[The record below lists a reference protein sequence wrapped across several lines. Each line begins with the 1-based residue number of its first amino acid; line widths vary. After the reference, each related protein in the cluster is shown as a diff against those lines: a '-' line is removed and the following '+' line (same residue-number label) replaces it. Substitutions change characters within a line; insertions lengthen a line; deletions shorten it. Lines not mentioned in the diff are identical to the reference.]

1 MMTQHLRVQQTLFYL
16 FIGLLFAGLTACSD
30 DLHSP
35 GDASGAGTLTLTV
48 SCSNLRVTNRAALSR
63 ATETKENYVE
73 ELDLYLFTGDDEDT
87 PSVCNFS
94 YSYTDGFYY
103 SETLEATLTGTEVN
117 KLFPDTVTYCTAY
130 IVANVHSQVKDLENP
145 TLSVLKQVKLET
157 NFTSSSFDPENTIIP
172 MDGLAKLKVEREK
185 WQLSGSI
192 ELKRAWAKV
201 SMNLKVDSE
210 VTSNGKNYEPVT
222 ENIQV
227 SLVHAY
233 TQGRLGQSTTT
244 DDPTPDSYLKIYSTG
259 SKTSDDEDSQS
270 YYPCTQKEPFCTYAA
285 KWNANDDAR
294 EPKLLLRVPWKEED
308 ASNYDIFYYQISLNT
323 TTMELLRNHY
333 YKINLHVGRLGSTV
347 ESTPTEL
354 TSYDY
359 EILDWGNY
367 DSASIGASL
376 SSTHYLVVEDNSF
389 TVDNEDEISFDYMAC
404 TAIQGVYLTEVSYES
419 TKYTDSD
426 GNATTVYLYRTNY
439 TTDGEYI
446 PYSDDEYDDN
456 STKVRADNTD
466 VVDYLK
472 NGLEI
477 IYSKEA
483 EGEITLKS
491 KVSETAGKIYRPL
504 TYKLVV
510 VGDPEHG
517 GGIRHTVTIKQY
529 PSQYIEFGN
538 AGNVFVNGYYARVK
552 PDDGYSASDLPY
564 GDVVNSF
571 ATDGTY
577 YRSYG
582 ISTANFTKAS
592 KTETL
597 FGTITIRAHY
607 WSTSLIDTG
616 LDDDDYDTYGCTPSG
631 YEHVR
636 ADINTADGISL
647 KKTVKV
653 HLTAFSSTDHTFKI
667 NSDTKEESYIIG
679 NPRQEKKV
687 FTALADAR
695 NNYNSEGNNELRSYT
710 IDGGHGNNTSYCYRY
725 VESWNDVVGDIKIGG
740 ETTYYDPIIAPVF
753 MMQSGYGMAHKAF
766 SNYYKARK
774 RCATYQ
780 EAGYPAGRWRLPTL
794 AEIAF
799 MVRLQNEGAID
810 GLFTKAD
817 YWTSSGGVIKADET
831 MEYKENQI
839 GSDTEAYVR
848 CVYDLW
854 YYGDTPEKPTHQF
867 YAKPNL

>member
-87 PSVCNFS
+87 PSVCSFS
-94 YSYTDGFYY
+94 YSYTDGFYN
-103 SETLEATLTGTEVN
+103 SETLEATLTGTDVN

-130 IVANVHSQVKDLENP
+130 IVANVHSQVEGLKNP
-145 TLSVLKQVKLET
+145 TLSELKQVKLET

-210 VTSNGKNYEPVT
+210 VTSNGKTYKPVT
-222 ENIQV
+222 EKIQV

-244 DDPTPDSYLKIYSTG
+244 DDPTPDSYLKSYSTG
-259 SKTSDDEDSQS
+259 SKTEDDEDSQS
-270 YYPCTQKEPFCTYAA
+270 YYPCTQKVPFCTYAA

-308 ASNYDIFYYQISLNT
+308 ASNYETFYYQISLNT

-347 ESTPTEL
+347 ESKPTEL

-404 TAIQGVYLTEVSYES
+404 AAIQEVYLTEVSYES
-419 TKYTDSD
+419 TKYTKSD
-426 GNATTVYLYRTNY
+426 GSYDTVHLYRTTY
-439 TTDGEYI
+439 TDGEYI
-446 PYSDDEYDDN
+446 PYSDTDYDTN
-456 STKVRADNTD
+456 SKSVRADNTD

-504 TYKLVV
+504 TYTLVV

-538 AGNVFVNGYYARVK
+538 AGNVFVNGYYARVQ
-552 PDDGYSASDLPY
+552 PDDGYSASDLPA
-564 GDVVNSF
+564 GSELNEKINQ
-571 ATDGTY
+571 GY
-577 YRSYG
+577 YMSLG
-582 ISTANFTKAS
+582 ISTEWYYGS
-592 KTETL
+592 YYQSGTL
-597 FGTITIRAHY
+597 TDSYIDKPDY
-607 WSTSLIDTG
+607 STA
-616 LDDDDYDTYGCTPSG
+616 GCVASG

-636 ADINTADGISL
+636 GDINESEGVTL
-647 KKTVKV
+647 TQTVNV
-653 HLTAFSSTDHTFKI
+653 NVTSFSQSDYSFTITS
-667 NSDTKEESYIIG
+667 NS
-679 NPRQEKKV
+679 EKKSIPYV
-687 FTALADAR
+687 IGDPRTLGEFTSIVHSSVVL
-695 NNYNSEGNNELRSYT
+695 NTVNEGNNELLEHLEYCNTENTRIGLIKYT
-710 IDGGHGNNTSYCYRY
+710 YYYRY
-725 VESWNDVVGDIKIGG
+725 IKAWGDDAKKIKIGG
-740 ETTYYDPIIAPVF
+740 ETTDYDPIIAPVF
-753 MMQSGYGMAHKAF
+753 KMQSGYGMAHYAF
-766 SNYYKARK
+766 SDYYKARK

-810 GLFTKAD
+810 GLFTKAN
-817 YWTSSGGVIKADET
+817 YWTSSGGVITADET

-839 GSDTEAYVR
+839 GSGTEAYVR

>member
-1 MMTQHLRVQQTLFYL
+1 
-16 FIGLLFAGLTACSD
+16 
-30 DLHSP
+30 
-35 GDASGAGTLTLTV
+35 
-48 SCSNLRVTNRAALSR
+48 
-63 ATETKENYVE
+63 
-73 ELDLYLFTGDDEDT
+73 
-87 PSVCNFS
+87 
-94 YSYTDGFYY
+94 
-103 SETLEATLTGTEVN
+103 VN

-244 DDPTPDSYLKIYSTG
+244 DDPTPDSYLKSYSTG
-259 SKTSDDEDSQS
+259 SKTEDDEDSQS
-270 YYPCTQKEPFCTYAA
+270 YYPCTQKVPFCTYAA

-308 ASNYDIFYYQISLNT
+308 ASNYETFYYQISLNT

-347 ESTPTEL
+347 ESKPTEL

-404 TAIQGVYLTEVSYES
+404 AAIQEVYLTEVSYES

-446 PYSDDEYDDN
+446 PYSEDEYDSN
-456 STKVRADNTD
+456 SQKVRADNTD

-504 TYKLVV
+504 TYTLVV

-538 AGNVFVNGYYARVK
+538 AGNVFVNGYFARVMY
-552 PDDGYSASDLPY
+552 DEGHTLSDLISGAALNTNAGDGYYASFGYDNTDY
-564 GDVVNSF
+564 NSTGTGKGYYF
-571 ATDGTY
+571 NRTLGEIFSTDEC
-577 YRSYG
+577 
-582 ISTANFTKAS
+582 
-592 KTETL
+592 KT
-597 FGTITIRAHY
+597 I
-607 WSTSLIDTG
+607 
-616 LDDDDYDTYGCTPSG
+616 GCRLSG
-631 YEHVR
+631 YEHIKGKLSG
-636 ADINTADGISL
+636 DIKLT
-647 KKTVKV
+647 KTVNMTV
-653 HLTAFSSTDHTFKI
+653 TAFSSQSHTFKT
-667 NSDTKEESYIIG
+667 NSKEYSYIIG
-679 NPRQEKKV
+679 DPRE
-687 FTALADAR
+687 
-695 NNYNSEGNNELRSYT
+695 
-710 IDGGHGNNTSYCYRY
+710 DGGYKAFSHQSNADNSNSIDDYLTSCGDYTGLSWTAIFQRRRY
-725 VESWNDVVGDIKIGG
+725 VATWGDEKAGKIKVGGKSTKFDA
-740 ETTYYDPIIAPVF
+740 IIAPIF
-753 MMQSGYGMAHKAF
+753 KMQSGYGMAHYAIDDIET
-766 SNYYKARK
+766 ARK

-780 EAGYPAGRWRLPTL
+780 EAGFQAGRWRLPTL

-799 MVRLQNEGAID
+799 MVNLQNESVIE
-810 GLFTKAD
+810 GLFTTD
-817 YWTSSGGVIKADET
+817 GSGYWTSSGGMIIPNT
-831 MEYKENQI
+831 MVYTENY
-839 GSDTEAYVR
+839 TESAYVR
-848 CVYDLW
+848 CIYDIW
-854 YYGDTPEKPTHQF
+854 YWGKDPAEWTDSFSPEP
-867 YAKPNL
+867 